1 MKTILDL
8 ETELG
13 RCDLS
18 GLGLT
23 PGRANVWAV
32 CALTNAVCLP
42 WGAQAI
48 LKLEHRCLLRAGKD
62 IAPQPWVES
71 VFRVEPVPPNEDDML
86 VAALAAHERFS
97 EQIPALLPVLLETL
111 VPAA

>member
-18 GLGLT
+18 GLDLT

-32 CALTNAVCLP
+32 CVHTNATCLP

-48 LKLEHRCLLRAGKD
+48 LKLEHRCFLRAGRD
-62 IAPQPWVES
+62 ITPQPWVEP
-71 VFRVEPVPPNEDDML
+71 VTRVETVPPNEEDML
-86 VAALAAHERFS
+86 AAALAAHEVFS
-97 EQIPALLPVLLETL
+97 EQIPALLPVPLETPL
-111 VPAA
+111 PAA